1 MGARCLVGTESY
13 LTGPVRTKLLAS
25 VPCRDSRIPR
35 SFVLWKD
42 DLSLPA
48 RYWGW
53 VRDGVGEMVVSSVV
67 VEHPYIYLANVT
79 TQNVTLVLKL
89 SIGGVSMA
97 RSKRD
102 KAGKD

>member
-1 MGARCLVGTESY
+1 MTLEYLEVLVS
-13 LTGPVRTKLLAS
+13 
-25 VPCRDSRIPR
+25 
-35 SFVLWKD
+35 WKD
-42 DLSLPA
+42 ELSLPA

-53 VRDGVGEMVVSSVV
+53 VRDGEGEMVISSVV
-67 VEHPYIYLANVT
+67 VERPYIYLVNVT